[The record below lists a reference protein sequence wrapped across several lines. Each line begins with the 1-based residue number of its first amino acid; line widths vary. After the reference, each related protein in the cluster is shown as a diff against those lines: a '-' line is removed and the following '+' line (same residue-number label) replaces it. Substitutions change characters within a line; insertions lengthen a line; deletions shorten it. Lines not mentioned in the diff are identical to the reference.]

1 MLGSLIRQLA
11 STKSSR
17 PTGSRRLHIGG
28 IERRDGWEVLN
39 AIDGAAVDHVGQA
52 DDLSRF
58 ADGSFVELYASHV
71 LEHLDFVDELQ
82 RGLNEWYRVLAEG
95 GKLSISVPDMDAL
108 CQLFSTPSLSLN
120 DRFGVIKMIFG
131 GHVDEHDYHKVGF
144 NFPILAYF
152 LKEAGFSDIARVT
165 ELGIFDD
172 TSRMVVHG
180 VPISLNV
187 TARKRAVEG

>member
-11 STKSSR
+11 SSKSSR
-17 PTGSRRLHIGG
+17 LTGPRRLHIGG

-39 AIDGAAVDHVGQA
+39 AVDGDAIDHVGKA

-58 ADGSFVELYASHV
+58 ADGSFVEIYASHV

-82 RGLNEWYRVLAEG
+82 RGLKEWHRVLAEG

-120 DRFGVIKMIFG
+120 ERFGVIKMIFG

-152 LKEAGFSDIARVT
+152 LKEAGFSEIVRVT
-165 ELGIFDD
+165 ELGIFGD
-172 TSRMVVHG
+172 TSRIVVHG

-187 TARKRAVEG
+187 TARKRIIER